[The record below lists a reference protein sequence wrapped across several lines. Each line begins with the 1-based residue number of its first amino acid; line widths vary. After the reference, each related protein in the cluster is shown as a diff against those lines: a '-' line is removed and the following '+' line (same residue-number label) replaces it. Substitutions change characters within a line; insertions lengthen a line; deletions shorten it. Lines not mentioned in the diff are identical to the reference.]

1 MPLTNKE
8 IQKRYREK
16 NKEQILERK
25 RQYNKDNRKKINQQ
39 NRSYYQANIEDCRKR
54 NRDYANKKRSRTR
67 HIYRSFM
74 KDQKCNRCGYC
85 DYRALVWHHIDRSL
99 KINGINGLIKEN
111 KTMDIILQEIDK
123 CECLCQNCH
132 HIEHYLDR

>member
-16 NKEQILERK
+16 NKKQILERK
-25 RQYNKDNRKKINQQ
+25 QQYNKNNREKINQQ
-39 NRSYYQANIEDCRKR
+39 NRSYYQANIEEYRKR

-74 KDQKCNRCGYC
+74 KDQQCNRCGYA
-85 DYRALVWHHIDRSL
+85 DYRALVWHHIDQSS
-99 KINGINGLIKEN
+99 KINGISGLIKQN
-111 KTMDIILQEIDK
+111 KTIDIILQEIDK